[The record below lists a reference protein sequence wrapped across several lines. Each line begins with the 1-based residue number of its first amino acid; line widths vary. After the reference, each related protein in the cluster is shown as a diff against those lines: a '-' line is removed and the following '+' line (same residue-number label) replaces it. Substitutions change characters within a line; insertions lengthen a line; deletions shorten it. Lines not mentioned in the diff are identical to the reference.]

1 MYPKMTSS
9 KGSERRE
16 IQMTILNVRSCYEFN
31 QKEETEAFREVSV
44 FYKTVKEEQLAWP
57 AMATG

>member
-1 MYPKMTSS
+1 
-9 KGSERRE
+9 
-16 IQMTILNVRSCYEFN
+16 MTILNVRSRYEFN

-57 AMATG
+57 AMATGQWVVMNTIVRVILG